1 MTLEEFK
8 DYINKR
14 TDELNINI
22 IDNQLVQFYNYM
34 KNILKWNEVINL
46 TSITDENEFIVK
58 HYVDSLTALSE
69 IDNNCKSILDIGTG
83 AGFPGI
89 PLKFMNMDK
98 KVVLIDS
105 VGKKLNCIKDSIKD
119 FNLKGIEIIHTRAEE
134 LAKNEKYR
142 EQFDIVITRAVSN
155 LTTIAEY
162 MLPFVK
168 VGGKA
173 ICMKGPNYKEELE
186 QAKRAIEI
194 LGGEV
199 IEIKNFNIEDLERNN
214 IIIKKIRSTSKQYP
228 RGQNKPLKEPL
239 M

>member
-58 HYVDSLTALSE
+58 HYVDSMTALSE

-194 LGGEV
+194 LGGKV
-199 IEIKNFNIEDLERNN
+199 IEIKNYNIEDLERNN

-239 M
+239 I

>member
-1 MTLEEFK
+1 MNLEDFK
-8 DYINKR
+8 KCFNNRVSILNK
-14 TDELNINI
+14 NILDDQI
-22 IDNQLVQFYNYM
+22 KMFYEYM
-34 KNILKWNEVINL
+34 NNILKWNEVINL

-89 PLKFMNMDK
+89 PLKLTNTDK

-105 VGKKLNCIKDSIKD
+105 VGKKLNCIKDSVKD
-119 FNLKGIEIIHTRAEE
+119 FKLNDLEIKHIRAED
-134 LAKNEKYR
+134 LAKDENYR
-142 EQFDIVITRAVSN
+142 EKFDVVTTRAVSN
-155 LTTIAEY
+155 LATIAEY

-173 ICMKGPNYKEELE
+173 VCMKGPNYKEELE
-186 QAKRAIEI
+186 QAKKAIEI
-194 LGGEV
+194 LGGKV
-199 IEIKNFNIEDLERNN
+199 ITVKNYNIEDQERNN
-214 IIIKKIRSTSKQYP
+214 IIIEKIKSTPKQYP

-239 M
+239 V